1 MTMSTKER
9 IRFWFDDLTTPM
21 GRATDLVVL
30 GVIVVAC
37 VSAVADTYALPD
49 PWPQFLTQLDH
60 VITIV
65 FIVEY
70 LLRLWVAEHRIR
82 HIFEIY
88 SLIDLLAILPSLPIF
103 GPGSHFAI
111 LRTFR
116 LVRLIRFLE
125 TREFFFGTIKAV
137 HLYVARVVFTL
148 VAIPFVSAGLI
159 FYAEQGGGQFNSFF
173 DAFYYSVVAL
183 TTVGFGD
190 LVPVTT
196 AGRAITILMIG
207 AGIVFIP
214 WQVKNLVAQFMMSR
228 EKAAQR
234 CATCGLEYHDR
245 DARFCKKCGA
255 PIEIAEERQ

>member
-1 MTMSTKER
+1 MSTKER

-21 GRATDLVVL
+21 GRATDLVIM

-37 VSAVADTYALPD
+37 VSAVADTYTLPD

-60 VITIV
+60 VITVV

-70 LLRLWVAEHRIR
+70 VLRLWVAEHRIR
-82 HIFEIY
+82 HIFQVY
-88 SLIDLLAILPSLPIF
+88 SLIDLVAILPSLPIF
-103 GPGSHFAI
+103 APGSHFAI
-111 LRTFR
+111 LRIFR

-125 TREFFFGTIKAV
+125 TREFFFGTIKEV

-159 FYAEQGGGQFNSFF
+159 FHTEKGGGQFNTFF
-173 DAFYYSVVAL
+173 DALYYSVVAL

-214 WQVKNLVAQFMMSR
+214 WQVKNLFAYFIVSR

-234 CATCGLEYHDR
+234 CARCGLEYHDR

-255 PIEIAEERQ
+255 PIEILAERK